1 MVTSNCW
8 RHFDFLCSLWGIHFL
23 RSPGHFHLTNTFPS
37 AEAHSIHCLSISLPM
52 VHSVLE
58 IFFFFLF
65 STKSVMF
72 ILGFF
77 AGGRRRGQG
86 SYVVGHTVE
95 RSDLFFN
102 IFGLNSS
109 STVVCNGSVLN
120 SVTKV
125 FLSAYAFHLFFL
137 NPRIST
143 CIANVSRK
151 PNLFQ
156 PKCGIA
162 HKNHLSL
169 RALGFRVVFF

>member
-23 RSPGHFHLTNTFPS
+23 RSPGHFHLTNSFPS

-58 IFFFFLF
+58 IFFFLF

-72 ILGFF
+72 ILGWF
-77 AGGRRRGQG
+77 GGGWGEGSRRGQG

-95 RSDLFFN
+95 RSYLFFN

-120 SVTKV
+120 SMTKA
-125 FLSAYAFHLFFL
+125 FLS
-137 NPRIST
+137 
-143 CIANVSRK
+143 
-151 PNLFQ
+151 
-156 PKCGIA
+156 
-162 HKNHLSL
+162 SL
-169 RALGFRVVFF
+169 RFSTSSF